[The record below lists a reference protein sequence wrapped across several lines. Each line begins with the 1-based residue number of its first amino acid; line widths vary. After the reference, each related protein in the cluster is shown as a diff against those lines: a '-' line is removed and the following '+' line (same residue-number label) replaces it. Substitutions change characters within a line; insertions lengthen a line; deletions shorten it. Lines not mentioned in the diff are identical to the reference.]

1 MTDELY
7 NAANNTIPLW
17 AKDVWDCRLLIV
29 SVGDWRDDDGRDMQS
44 LGVMYGFKVR
54 ELMEDNKLV
63 LSSVRKGMIGYINRF
78 IRKDE
83 SIYAYGKLRGVV
95 LEENMPNFKF
105 MLGQGGMF

>member
-29 SVGDWRDDDGRDMQS
+29 SVDDWKDEDGKAMQS
-44 LGVMYGFKVR
+44 LGVLYGFKVK
-54 ELMEDNKLV
+54 ELLEGDKLV
-63 LSSVRKGMIGYINRF
+63 LSRIRKDKIGYINRF
-78 IRKDE
+78 TRKDE